1 VNFIKRLKLYAMFCL
16 DLQVHV
22 KGYVHITIDNSL
34 SVRKGGG
41 CRICYKGLQ
50 SLELYLWRPRMR
62 GWELGD
68 EDNGQ

>member
-1 VNFIKRLKLYAMFCL
+1 MFCL

-41 CRICYKGLQ
+41 DA
-50 SLELYLWRPRMR
+50 EFVTR
-62 GWELGD
+62 GCKVWSFTCGD
-68 EDNGQ
+68 RE

>member
-1 VNFIKRLKLYAMFCL
+1 VNFIKRSKLYAMFCL

-41 CRICYKGLQ
+41 MQNLLQ
-50 SLELYLWRPRMR
+50 GVAKFGALPVATENER
-62 GWELGD
+62 LGA
-68 EDNGQ
+68 GR

>member
-1 VNFIKRLKLYAMFCL
+1 MFCL

-41 CRICYKGLQ
+41 MQNLLQ
-50 SLELYLWRPRMR
+50 GVAKFGALPVATENER
-62 GWELGD
+62 LGA
-68 EDNGQ
+68 GR

>member
-1 VNFIKRLKLYAMFCL
+1 MNFIKRSKLYAMFCL

-41 CRICYKGLQ
+41 DA
-50 SLELYLWRPRMR
+50 EFVTR
-62 GWELGD
+62 GCKVWSFTCGD
-68 EDNGQ
+68 RE

>member
-1 VNFIKRLKLYAMFCL
+1 MFCL

-41 CRICYKGLQ
+41 GMQNLLQ
-50 SLELYLWRPRMR
+50 GVAKFGALPVATENER
-62 GWELGD
+62 LGA
-68 EDNGQ
+68 GR